1 MSSASVILRMRSAG
15 KSWRLAA
22 LMMLAVVMILALAAP
37 ALAVGTISGTV
48 TDEMSGEPLEG
59 QYVSLTVYSDDWQ
72 EYGEIAGTYTDE
84 FGNYAFYNED
94 LWMPGPYYVSFY
106 DEWSY
111 SYAPETYDDQEYA
124 DWDNATP
131 VLPGSSGI
139 DAQLSGY
146 MPAISGSV
154 YSDETGD
161 PIEWAWADAFQYD
174 AEWDEWNYVGG
185 SEVWEGYYEITGI
198 GAGDTI
204 VGVGGADGMMPQF
217 YDGAEFGDFEAATQ
231 VPYDGTNMVTDI
243 DFYLETADPA
253 IGGVVTDQVTGE
265 PIWEATVVA
274 WVWDD
279 WEGSWFPSSEAYT
292 DETGAY
298 VFDESQVDGEVRIEF
313 DATRSDPSYY
323 REFYN
328 DKTKV
333 DLATSVFYTG
343 TYKGAINAALAP
355 SSEGIKGKV
364 DAADTALPLE
374 GVDVSAYVYFPD
386 WDEWWYEGWDYS
398 AEDGT
403 YSIPDAQ
410 LTSGTDY
417 LIYFDSSW
425 LDYLPETY
433 ADQQGFSPETATMV
447 SYTGAVVEGIN
458 ATLEP
463 APVMIS
469 GTVLDEVTNEPAKN
483 VDVMAEY
490 YYQDPEYG
498 EAWWDTEAYTTT
510 DENGDYKFTTLD
522 LQYSS
527 EYAIT
532 FAGEWAGYRSET
544 YDNVAAHDYDNA
556 TLVPVT
562 GDPQVVNADLV
573 PLPTV
578 VEGAVTDAQT
588 DLPLEGASAYLLQY
602 FQEDDWSDWGVVDGV
617 SIYAD
622 GTYALQGDGEGPFKV
637 MVEASQ
643 YKPKTSGQFFYTGST
658 LTRDFALDPL
668 GTVDRVAGTTRFSG
682 SVVTA
687 RALFDPDGDGT
698 WPGVRHIILASGE
711 DRAAADPLAAAGLSG
726 AYDAPLFLVSSSGV
740 SAEVKTAV
748 KQIATAAAAA
758 GDDVEVHIVG
768 GSTSVPDAR
777 FNDIKTYAG
786 ANLIKDRIL
795 SSGGRFD
802 LSAAIARRIMEV
814 NGAAPEV
821 VLIANGQDAPKF
833 FDALALSPIAA
844 ANGYPLLLVQADNI
858 PNATWN
864 VLDDIADELGD
875 TPRVVIGGGA
885 ATVSNDVMFE
895 LGADRWAGTTRYT
908 TAIAI
913 ADNAV
918 DEGWLSRENVG
929 IAAKLPDALTGGA
942 GVGLKGGVLVLT
954 DGAKLTPATATWLT
968 TYKDEIVDCE
978 VFGGTKSV
986 VPTVHTAISNALK

>member
-37 ALAVGTISGTV
+37 ALAIGAISGTV
-48 TDEMSGEPLEG
+48 TDEMGDPLMEQG
-59 QYVSLTVYSDDWQ
+59 VTLWAWDADYGDYVDVAITSTD
-72 EYGEIAGTYTDE
+72 EYGSYVFYEDE
-84 FGNYAFYNED
+84 
-94 LWMPGPYYVSFY
+94 LWMSGPYFVTFEDWWYGQF
-106 DEWSY
+106 
-111 SYAPETYDDQEYA
+111 APETYDNQAFA
-124 DWDNATP
+124 DWENATP
-131 VLPGSSGI
+131 VLTGASGI
-139 DAQLSGY
+139 DAQLAQY
-146 MPAISGSV
+146 APAISGSV

-161 PIEWAWADAFQYD
+161 PIEWAWVDAFQYD
-174 AEWDEWNYVGG
+174 ADWDEWNYVAGTD
-185 SEVWEGYYEITGI
+185 VMEGYYELTGI
-198 GAGDTI
+198 EAGETI
-204 VGVGGADGMMPQF
+204 IGISEADGMMPQF
-217 YDGAEFGDFEAATQ
+217 FDGAEYMDFESATP
-231 VPYDGTNMVTDI
+231 VVYDGETMVTDI
-243 DFYLETADPA
+243 DFYLATADPA

-265 PIWEATVVA
+265 PIWDAEVSLWKWADYDGA
-274 WVWDD
+274 WY
-279 WEGSWFPSSEAYT
+279 ESESTYT

-313 DATRSDPSYY
+313 DASHSYPSYY

-328 DKTKV
+328 NQTRV
-333 DLATSVFYTG
+333 DLATSVLYNG
-343 TYKGAINAALAP
+343 TFKGAINAALVP
-355 SSEGIKGKV
+355 SSDGIRGLV
-364 DAADTALPLE
+364 DASDTGLPLE
-374 GVDVSAYVYFPD
+374 GVDVTAHVYD
-386 WDEWWYEGWDYS
+386 ATWEEWWSEGWDYTK
-398 AEDGT
+398 EDGA

-410 LTSGTDY
+410 LASGTDY
-417 LIYFDSSW
+417 LITFDGSW
-425 LDYLPETY
+425 VDYLPETY
-433 ADQQGFSPETATMV
+433 NDQPGFAPESATLI
-447 SYTGAVVEGIN
+447 SYTGAAVENIN
-458 ATLEP
+458 AALDP

-483 VDVMAEY
+483 VEVLAEY
-490 YYQDPEYG
+490 YYEDLDWG
-498 EAWWDTEAYTTT
+498 EAWWDTEAYATT
-510 DENGDYKFTTLD
+510 DENGQYKLTTLD
-522 LQYSS
+522 LQWSTDYVIS
-527 EYAIT
+527 
-532 FAGEWAGYRSET
+532 FAGEWAGYQSET
-544 YDNVAAHDYDNA
+544 YDGVGFQDYDNA

-602 FQEDDWSDWGVVDGV
+602 FQEDDWADWGIVDGV

-643 YKPKTSGQFFYTGST
+643 YKPKTSGQFFYAGST
-658 LTRDFALDPL
+658 LTRNFALDPL

-687 RALFDPDGDGT
+687 RAQFDPDENGT

-748 KQIATAAAAA
+748 KQIAAAAAAA
-758 GDDVEVHIVG
+758 GEDVEVHIVG

-875 TPRVVIGGGA
+875 TPRVVIGGGS
-885 ATVSNDVMFE
+885 ATVSDDVKFE

-978 VFGGTKSV
+978 VFGGAKSV
-986 VPTVHTAISNALK
+986 LPIVHTKISEALK